1 MLPINPALHAMRA
14 VPIRRER
21 RSVLITTTMRTGA
34 ELRRLTEAEKER
46 VDGHAVDAEEHARD
60 YVRRDYDDLQPY
72 TP

>member
-1 MLPINPALHAMRA
+1 
-14 VPIRRER
+14 
-21 RSVLITTTMRTGA
+21 MRTGA

-60 YVRRDYDDLQPY
+60 YVRRDYDDLQPH